1 MNQIFLNS
9 TLICIELLAIFIM
22 ITAIAL
28 IGFIAIRNR
37 NSLMTIE
44 NNQEIH
50 EVNRR
55 LKALE
60 DKLNGK

>member
-9 TLICIELLAIFIM
+9 TLICIELLAILMM

-28 IGFIAIRNR
+28 IGLVALRNR

-50 EVNRR
+50 EMEKR

-60 DKLNGK
+60 DKQNGK

>member
-9 TLICIELLAIFIM
+9 TLICIELLAILMM

-28 IGFIAIRNR
+28 IGLVALRNR

>member
-9 TLICIELLAIFIM
+9 TLICIELLAILMM

-28 IGFIAIRNR
+28 IGLVALRNR

-50 EVNRR
+50 EIERR
-55 LKALE
+55 LKELE
-60 DKLNGK
+60 DKQNGK

>member
-22 ITAIAL
+22 ITAIVL
-28 IGFIAIRNR
+28 IGIVALRNR

-55 LKALE
+55 LKVLE
-60 DKLNGK
+60 DKINGK

>member
-9 TLICIELLAIFIM
+9 TLICIELLAIFMM

-28 IGFIAIRNR
+28 IGLVALRNR

-60 DKLNGK
+60 DKVNGK

>member
-28 IGFIAIRNR
+28 IGIIAIRNR

-50 EVNRR
+50 EIERR
-55 LKALE
+55 LKELE
-60 DKLNGK
+60 DKQNGK

>member
-1 MNQIFLNS
+1 M
-9 TLICIELLAIFIM
+9 M

-28 IGFIAIRNR
+28 IGLVALRNR

-50 EVNRR
+50 EIERR
-55 LKALE
+55 LKELE
-60 DKLNGK
+60 DKQNGK

>member
-9 TLICIELLAIFIM
+9 TLICIELLAILMM

-28 IGFIAIRNR
+28 IGLVAIRNR

-50 EVNRR
+50 ELYRR
-55 LKALE
+55 VKALE
-60 DKLNGK
+60 DKQSGK